1 MFVLVCLCDDLL
13 SLWAMSASF
22 CTSPWP
28 KSCLHCAIS
37 QILSGELIRQHGGSY
52 TGKDIFS
59 LNAIECIVI
68 QGETRCVFNKE
79 FEQMKQKNIQIEYWA
94 VLFETFQLQ
103 KQFAIL
109 RNLSISTLRCLCCP
123 EEKPIILL
131 YCADGRGV
139 GPEPHVRSDGEQQQC
154 CSCTSST
161 ARTLMTNLYFIK
173 TFWSSTAALWAYS
186 WWATHGEVQFLYDYL
201 QINIGFTAITTKRIM
216 VQTHTVVNMAVLVI
230 ASNCSVILW
239 GRAVA
244 YITVMAFAET
254 VLQKWLEW
262 DCGLQFLWLPC
273 IIRGH
278 SSS

>member
-1 MFVLVCLCDDLL
+1 MTYSLCGLCQLPSAHHRDPNPASIVPFHRFCLG
-13 SLWAMSASF
+13 SWSASMEVHTQVRTYF
-22 CTSPWP
+22 LWM
-28 KSCLHCAIS
+28 
-37 QILSGELIRQHGGSY
+37 Q
-52 TGKDIFS
+52 
-59 LNAIECIVI
+59 LNALLFRVR
-68 QGETRCVFNKE
+68 QDVFFNKE
-79 FEQMKQKNIQIEYWA
+79 FEQMKQKNIQIKYWA

>member
-79 FEQMKQKNIQIEYWA
+79 FEQMKQKNIQIKYWA
-94 VLFETFQLQ
+94 VLSETVQLQ

-173 TFWSSTAALWAYS
+173 TFWSSTAGSNKYW
-186 WWATHGEVQFLYDYL
+186 LYCHHHK
-201 QINIGFTAITTKRIM
+201 KRIM

-262 DCGLQFLWLPC
+262 DCGLQCLWLPC